1 MLELFTRH
9 GGFDLKLAA
18 LGDLDVDQHHTVE
31 DVGIALGEAFDR
43 ALGDRRGILR
53 AGYFVMPMDET
64 LGLAAVD
71 FGGRAAAVVDTKVR
85 ATRVG
90 DLQVELVPDFFEGFA
105 RGARANVHARVL
117 YGRSSHHKI
126 EALFKAFAR
135 ALRVACSRDRRL
147 GRMLPSTKGTS
158 MIAIVDYGAGNL
170 NSVKKA
176 FDYLGAEVMVT
187 DQPETVAAADKI
199 VLPGV
204 GHFSSLQ
211 ALNRTGLR
219 EALLQGA
226 SAGKPFLGICLGMQ
240 WLFEG
245 SEECPELAGAG
256 IFRRQM
262 PAVSV
267 LREIAARRMEFSGGS
282 RRLAVAARRRTGLIC
297 LLHALFPCAGGC
309 RNDGS

>member
-9 GGFDLKLAA
+9 GGFDLKLSAWA
-18 LGDLDVDQHHTVE
+18 TWTSISTTPWRTLAS
-31 DVGIALGEAFDR
+31 ALGEAFDR

-85 ATRVG
+85 AARVG
-90 DLQVELVPDFFEGFA
+90 DLQVELVSDFFEGFA

-135 ALRVACSRDRRL
+135 ALRVACLSRPPT
-147 GRMLPSTKGTS
+147 GQNAAEHEGTS

-176 FDYLGAEVMVT
+176 FDYLGADVVIT
-187 DQPETVAAADKI
+187 TQPEVVAAADKV
-199 VLPGV
+199 VLPGCRS
-204 GHFSSLQ
+204 FL
-211 ALNRTGLR
+211 AL
-219 EALLQGA
+219 
-226 SAGKPFLGICLGMQ
+226 
-240 WLFEG
+240 
-245 SEECPELAGAG
+245 
-256 IFRRQM
+256 
-262 PAVSV
+262 
-267 LREIAARRMEFSGGS
+267 
-282 RRLAVAARRRTGLIC
+282 
-297 LLHALFPCAGGC
+297 
-309 RNDGS
+309 